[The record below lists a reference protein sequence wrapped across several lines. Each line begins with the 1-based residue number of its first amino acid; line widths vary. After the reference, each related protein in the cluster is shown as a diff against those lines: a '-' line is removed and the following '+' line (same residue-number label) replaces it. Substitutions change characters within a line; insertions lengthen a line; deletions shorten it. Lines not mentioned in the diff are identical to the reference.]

1 MIGST
6 KVHANSRC
14 KQPLNLW
21 KSSGGRTFQR
31 HSFMF
36 LAFWRWWWRVLPDT
50 LVQSLSE
57 VVSWINIWQLWGQRN
72 VMPLFFILRPLSDP
86 PPPPHYYYYSICIS
100 NYLLSLFLVLWNSHN
115 NDQKTIYFWQ
125 HNHKSRPTNLPFWMD
140 FSQLP
145 WWWNCPTKCYCTSI
159 CKTSVQTASA
169 HEDLVLQFKA
179 LIKCRWLSCLI
190 VLSHYYFRN

>member
-21 KSSGGRTFQR
+21 KSSGGRNRDIPSCFWCFDDGGGECCLTHWCKVSQR
-31 HSFMF
+31 WSAGLTSGNCEGKGMWCPFFLYSDHS
-36 LAFWRWWWRVLPDT
+36 VT
-50 LVQSLSE
+50 
-57 VVSWINIWQLWGQRN
+57 
-72 VMPLFFILRPLSDP
+72 P